1 MTACEVR
8 LSGAGGQGL
17 ILSARIL
24 AEALATTGKTV
35 AQSQG
40 YEPTSR
46 GGLSR
51 ADLVIDD
58 KVADYPLVSELDYL
72 VILDQC
78 AVEASKDMI
87 REGAIVVADARDVT
101 EPPTGPFRLVALPLT
116 ETAARLGSKRVA
128 NIVALGAL
136 AGLSDICE
144 RGILEDAVRAR
155 APAAL
160 LDLNIEALDKGYE
173 LAAASG
179 LAAAG

>member
-1 MTACEVR
+1 MAGCEVR

-24 AEALATTGKTV
+24 AEALVAAGKTV
-35 AQSQG
+35 AQSQS

-58 KVADYPLVSELDYL
+58 DAADYPLASELDYL

-78 AVEASKDMI
+78 AVGASRGMIKDD
-87 REGAIVVADARDVT
+87 ATVVADARYVT
-101 EPPTGPFRLVALPLT
+101 DPPTGPFRLAALPLT
-116 ETAARLGSKRVA
+116 ETAARLGSNRVA

-136 AGLSDICE
+136 IGLSRMCDRE
-144 RGILEDAVRAR
+144 SLEGALKSR
-155 APAAL
+155 APKAL
-160 LDLNIEALDKGYE
+160 LDLNLEALNQGYE
-173 LAAASG
+173 LAAA
-179 LAAAG
+179 LPE